1 MAKLMRYIL
10 LPRQGFSERGF
21 LAESPRAVTRDIPS
35 APRSTSAETR
45 TPKIIHSINEDG
57 PKLAEMDEVTAREM
71 LSRTQMRAM
80 PVLNYPRPSHKLAPL
95 GVSATALPYSYS
107 KYTTWPHP
115 RTEAKHGSTKRRA
128 KVSITINDRRGRRKG
143 VGDALVTAF
152 SDFSLLKGDEKVTD
166 RSGKVDLTLS
176 AKTIERLYCYPPDG
190 YWGAFLEDI
199 PTVDPIKLGLAPL
212 DLRFTDAVRHYYA
225 NSRFD
230 STRGV
235 KVGVIDSGV
244 GPHRDLNVVGG
255 RNCVTGEPDD
265 DYADLDFH
273 GTHVAG
279 LIGAKG
285 DLKGRPPGLR
295 GLAPGVMIY
304 SYRVFSGAGATNYAL
319 LEALIRASADGCDL
333 VNLSVEDGPNDP
345 VLQEA
350 IEDARNSGMLVIVSA
365 GNDGRRSVNYP
376 AAYRGALAVSAMG
389 REGTFPE
396 GALEEAQVCRPPNSQ
411 VDPQEFIA
419 EFSNVGPEIG
429 VTGLGVGVMSTMPG
443 NKYGLLSGTS
453 MAAPVVTGAA
463 ACLLSRDPNIY
474 KMRRDR
480 ARSDAIERLLLDNC
494 IPRGFGPEFEGA
506 GLPDPSK
513 V

>member
-1 MAKLMRYIL
+1 MAKLMQYIL
-10 LPRQGFSERGF
+10 LPRRGFAERGF
-21 LAESPRAVTRDIPS
+21 LAGLPRPVVPDTPSVTRS
-35 APRSTSAETR
+35 KLAGRSEF
-45 TPKIIHSINEDG
+45 KIIHSIQENG
-57 PKLAEMDEVTAREM
+57 PQLVEMDAVTAREV

-80 PVLNYPRPSHKLAPL
+80 PVLHYPRPGPKPALL
-95 GVSATALPYSYS
+95 GVRGTSLPYTYA

-115 RTEAKHGSTKRRA
+115 QGKSKPSSSKRPA
-128 KVSITINDRRGRRKG
+128 KVSITITDRRGSPKG
-143 VGDALVTAF
+143 ISEVMVAAF
-152 SDFSLLKGDEKVTD
+152 SDFSLLKGDEEVTG
-166 RSGKVDLTLS
+166 RSGKVDLQLS
-176 AKTIERLYCYPPDG
+176 AKIIERLYCYPPNG

-244 GPHRDLNVVGG
+244 GPHRDLNVGGG

-265 DYADLDFH
+265 DYTDLDFH

-285 DLKGRPPGLR
+285 NPRGRTPGLR

-304 SYRVFSGAGATNYAL
+304 SYRVFSGAGATNYSL
-319 LEALIRASADGCDL
+319 LEAIIHARADGCDL
-333 VNLSVEDGPNDP
+333 INLSIEDGPNDP

-376 AAYRGALAVSAMG
+376 AAYRGATAVSAMG

-396 GALEEAQVCRPPNSQ
+396 GALEEAQVHRPPNSQ
-411 VDPQEFIA
+411 VDPKEFIA
-419 EFSNVGPEIG
+419 EFSNVGPEIA

-443 NKYGLLSGTS
+443 NRYGLLSGTS

-463 ACLLSRDPNIY
+463 ACLLSRNPDIY
-474 KMRRDR
+474 QMRRDR

-494 IPRGFGPEFEGA
+494 VPRGFGPEFEGA
-506 GLPDPSK
+506 GLPDPAK